1 MATLKCVFC
10 KTPQKADKS
19 VRAILC
25 GSCTARLAGS
35 PTQIGKVPKSPVVKA
50 VKKSRKKAAPK
61 VVSASKGWGRG
72 WHLKKSFT
80 APDGSKYVFG
90 QLVKGKG
97 KKGK

>member
-19 VRAILC
+19 IRAILC

-35 PTQIGKVPKSPVVKA
+35 PQQIGKTPASNVPKVRKVREKVVKV
-50 VKKSRKKAAPK
+50 VKPTA
-61 VVSASKGWGRG
+61 GFGRG
-72 WHLKKSFT
+72 WHLKKKFV
-80 APDGSKYVFG
+80 APDGKVYSFG
-90 QLVKGKG
+90 KIVTS